1 MLLRWSRRSWL
12 KATLATAGAA
22 LPASSLIAPQESLL
36 FGAEPWQ
43 KLPVA
48 QPTPSLV
55 PEQLCR
61 RVVLEMSL
69 KPYRK
74 LDDATLRSVAA
85 RAFEQWRPL
94 IRRAESAAVL
104 LWIADGS
111 EILEY
116 RGRKEDEIEWARY
129 LGMAHPADEPLHWDP
144 AGQSLHSKP
153 QLYMADPPRITY
165 GDLARIVASLKEV
178 GRQATGKP
186 VYVGATFDPGPE
198 FARSPFKYERHKEIA
213 QGDTAGKGRWVSCAA
228 VLHADD
234 RPYAGFPQGI
244 PEGTSLG
251 TFLGKQTAHFAR
263 DLGFDYLWL
272 SNGFGFSLTAW
283 STKGILFDGK
293 RFDTEKAESAR
304 QSILGFWRDFRRAC
318 DLPLETRGTNL
329 ATGNDLATAATPLAD
344 IYSGDF
350 NMVAPPNS
358 PWGALDGDFGL
369 EIVGYLS
376 RIVELPPNGQF
387 PFRFYTHDPWWL
399 NSPWF
404 DRYGRS
410 PHDIYLPLAVAR
422 IDAAGQVSR
431 PSHVALLTIDD
442 SFGNMPDQCPIEV
455 IPHIVRGLENYSDAP
470 GLMTW
475 IYPFA
480 ENHRRVF
487 EQGRSAEAFFGD
499 WFLRG
504 ALNDGLPLNSVVSTE
519 NFLAVRRAR
528 PDVFAETILLAPVPD
543 AGSALE
549 TELIA
554 AVREGARVLLYGPLT
569 HAGPAL
575 LAALGL
581 KRAEPI
587 EGTLTLEHR
596 LAADSFG
603 SDAVPDR
610 IEHNSVVSAGGV
622 DAVVDPGYQAADDDE
637 VCATVRQGDQSRVYA
652 VCRTLGRGR
661 LAWVRGSVS
670 ATVTNARLPVPHDPR
685 KLFLSERLLR
695 WLLPR
700 LGVVVRFDKPSI
712 GTRSPMVL
720 AARCRNGYYVSGYCP
735 STVVEIGLRWPLGAP
750 VFVGHDGV
758 MRGGTMHYRL
768 PRAWH
773 HEVRILLEQQAAGEI
788 SCIERYS
795 GQVGVRRRLHLRGLN
810 DATVH
815 FLPETGADPAKAT
828 FAVNNIAITNTK
840 FHPVTIEDDGR
851 RVVGRGITGELVVS
865 W

>member
-12 KATLATAGAA
+12 KATFAAAGAA
-22 LPASSLIAPQESLL
+22 LPAASLIATQDSRLL
-36 FGAEPWQ
+36 GAESWQ
-43 KLPVA
+43 TLPVA

-74 LDDATLRSVAA
+74 LDDATLRAVAVC
-85 RAFEQWRPL
+85 AFEQWRPL
-94 IRRAESAAVL
+94 VRRAESVAVL

-116 RGRKEDEIEWARY
+116 RGRKDDEIEWARY

-144 AGQSLHSKP
+144 ARQSLHSKP

-178 GRQATGKP
+178 GRQVTGRP

-244 PEGTSLG
+244 PDGTSLG

-283 STKGILFDGK
+283 STKGILFDGQ

-344 IYSGDF
+344 IYAGDF

-376 RIVELPPNGQF
+376 RIVELPRNGQF

-422 IDAAGQVSR
+422 VDAEGQVSR

-442 SFGNMPDQCPIEV
+442 SFGFMPEQCPIEV

-475 IYPFA
+475 IYPFS

-519 NFLAVRRAR
+519 NFLAVRRNR
-528 PDVFAETILLAPVPD
+528 PTIFAETILLAPVPD
-543 AGSALE
+543 AGSVLE

-554 AVREGARVLLYGPLT
+554 AVREGARVLLYGPLA
-569 HAGPAL
+569 HAGPAI

-596 LAADSFG
+596 LTADSFG
-603 SDAVPDR
+603 PDTVPDR

-622 DAVVDPGYQAADDDE
+622 EAVVDPDYKAAADDE
-637 VCATVRQGDQSRVYA
+637 VCATVRQGGQSRAYA
-652 VCRTLGRGR
+652 VCRTLGGGR
-661 LAWVRGSVS
+661 MAWVRGSFS

-700 LGVVVRFDKPSI
+700 LGVVVHIDKPSI
-712 GTRSPMVL
+712 TARSPMVL
-720 AARCRNGYYVSGYCP
+720 AARCRNGYYVSGYGP

-758 MRGGTMHYRL
+758 MRGGTMFYRL

-773 HEVRILLEQQAAGEI
+773 HEVRILLEQQAEGEI

-815 FLPETGADPAKAT
+815 FLTETGTDPSKVT
-828 FAVNNIAITNTK
+828 FAVNNTAITNTK

>member
-1 MLLRWSRRSWL
+1 MLLRWSRRNWL
-12 KATLATAGAA
+12 KATLAGVGAA
-22 LPASSLIAPQESLL
+22 LPASSVIAMPGSLL
-36 FGAEPWQ
+36 FGSEPWRQ
-43 KLPVA
+43 LPVA
-48 QPTPSLV
+48 QPTPSLA

-74 LDDATLRSVAA
+74 LDEATLRAVAT
-85 RAFEQWRPL
+85 RAFEQWLPL

-153 QLYMADPPRITY
+153 QLYTADPPRITY
-165 GDLARIVASLKEV
+165 GDLARIVASLREV
-178 GRQATGKP
+178 GRQLTGKP
-186 VYVGATFDPGPE
+186 VVVGATFDPGPE
-198 FARSPFKYERHKEIA
+198 FARSPFKYQRHKEIA

-234 RPYAGFPQGI
+234 RQYAAFPHGI
-244 PEGTSLG
+244 PEGTTLG

-283 STKGILFDGK
+283 STKGPLFDGQ

-304 QSILGFWRDFRRAC
+304 QAILGFWRDFRRHC

-329 ATGNDLATAATPLAD
+329 ATGTDLASAGTPLAD

-422 IDAAGQVSR
+422 VDAEGRITR

-455 IPHIVRGLENYSDAP
+455 IPHLVRGLENYSDAP

-475 IYPFA
+475 IYPFS

-519 NFLAVRRAR
+519 NFLKVRRSR
-528 PDVFAETILLAPVPD
+528 PDVFAETILTAPAPD

-554 AVREGARVLLYGPLT
+554 AARQGARVLLYGPLT
-569 HAGPAL
+569 HAGPGL
-575 LAALGL
+575 LAALGV
-581 KRAEPI
+581 KGAEPI
-587 EGTLTLEHR
+587 DGTLTLEHN
-596 LAADSFG
+596 LAIDRFG
-603 SDAVPDR
+603 SDEAPNR
-610 IEHNSVVSAGGV
+610 IDHNSVVSAGGV
-622 DAVVDPGYQAADDDE
+622 ETVIDPAYPATADDE
-637 VCATVRQGDQSRVYA
+637 VCATVRQGDQTRVYA
-652 VCRTLGRGR
+652 VCRTLGRGQM
-661 LAWVRGSVS
+661 AWVRGSFS

-695 WLLPR
+695 GILPR
-700 LGVVVRFDKPSI
+700 LGLVVHFDKPGI
-712 GTRSPMVL
+712 AARSPMVL

-750 VFVGHDGV
+750 VFVGHDGM
-758 MRGGTMHYRL
+758 MRNGVMHYRL

-773 HEVRILLEQQAAGEI
+773 HEVRVLLEQQAEGEV

-795 GQVGVRRRLHLRGLN
+795 GQVGVRRRLHLRGLR

-815 FLPETGADPAKAT
+815 FLPETGADPAKVT
-828 FAVNNIAITNTK
+828 FAVNNVAITNTK
-840 FHPVTIEDDGR
+840 FHPVTIEDEGR